1 MGSNNG
7 QLASGAYS
15 DFLQPYNQEAFGE
28 LFQKSFIDPA
38 QQALQR
44 QIIPGIKE
52 QFLGLDESSSG
63 SLNRA
68 LAQSATDVATGLGS
82 QYMNFYN
89 QQQDNKL
96 NALGQLGALSGQR
109 TFEPHIQQT
118 QGLAGPIISALGQV
132 LAGYAMGG
140 PAGAAMMGLKG
151 SDSLQDTFKPG
162 RGAGPYGAGNTYN
175 PYTGE
180 MGPYNRWRSF

>member
-1 MGSNNG
+1 MNPQSQ
-7 QLASGAYS
+7 QLASGAFS
-15 DFLQPYNQEAFGE
+15 DFLQPYNAEQFGD

-52 QFLGLDESSSG
+52 QFLGVDESGSG

-82 QYMNFYN
+82 QYMNFFN
-89 QQQDNKL
+89 QQQGNRL
-96 NALGQLGALSGQR
+96 NALGLLGNLTGQR

-118 QGLAGPIISALGQV
+118 QGILGPLISALGQ
-132 LAGYAMGG
+132 M
-140 PAGAAMMGLKG
+140 GAAALI
-151 SDSLQDTFKPG
+151 
-162 RGAGPYGAGNTYN
+162 
-175 PYTGE
+175 
-180 MGPYNRWRSF
+180 